1 MSIVFSFL
9 YEKRYIAPL
18 YDILDEVMYTDGDEM
33 LYAVVTDVRMSEG
46 RFLYKIQL
54 EDYTVLQDIDEKAL
68 AGVQEHG
75 QN

>member
-1 MSIVFSFL
+1 M

>member
-1 MSIVFSFL
+1 M
-9 YEKRYIAPL
+9 
-18 YDILDEVMYTDGDEM
+18 DEVMYTDGDEM